1 MRVLL
6 IALFLLLPAVATA
19 QGTATLVADNVTV
32 TQNDRL
38 IAQGNIE
45 VLYDG
50 ARLTARRVT
59 YDRAADR
66 LSIDGPIVITEPD
79 GTILTADQAS
89 LDPQL
94 ENGLLRSARIVLD
107 RQLQL
112 AANQIDRVDGR
123 YSQLYRVAATSCQV
137 CSGQAPLWEL
147 RAERIVHDEVAQFLY
162 LTNAQ
167 FRVKGI
173 PLLYLP
179 RLRLPDPTLDR
190 ATGLLVPRIK
200 TNDNLGTGLK
210 LPYFVALGESRDLL
224 LTPYLS
230 SETTT
235 LELGYR
241 QAFSNGSIAATGAI
255 SQDTLSP
262 DDTRSYLF
270 ANGFFDLPRNFRLAF
285 DIEAASDRSYLSDY
299 GYSDKDRLDS
309 SVAIARAR
317 EDDLFVADLTYY
329 ESLRANES
337 NASLPPAVANLS
349 YDRRVALGNGQL
361 RLGVGA
367 DAVARYGDEASDA
380 GRDVRRVGVSADYQR
395 DWITDAG
402 LAISTRIG
410 GTVDYYQLRDDPA
423 FPAEV
428 TRLAPKASVVLRFPL
443 ARRMPKASHLIEP
456 LLAVHW
462 SEVSGGALPNED
474 STRPEL
480 DQSNLLSAQHFPGQD
495 ARETGLRGAAGVTW
509 TRRGDEGID
518 STLTF
523 GRTFRQDPDPRFTRA
538 SGMSG
543 STSDWLIAGQFTLAE
558 GLRVEARS
566 LVAEDFNTS
575 LTNAR
580 IGWQTDQ
587 LDLAAAYI
595 WQTADAR
602 IGREDAI
609 SEWSLETAVQA
620 TEAWNVS
627 FDARYD
633 IGKDR
638 PARAGIGVEWR
649 NECVSVELSASRRYT
664 SSINVEP
671 STDYGITVAL
681 LGFSAGRSEAG
692 PAGSCRTD

>member
-1 MRVLL
+1 M
-6 IALFLLLPAVATA
+6 
-19 QGTATLVADNVTV
+19 
-32 TQNDRL
+32 
-38 IAQGNIE
+38 
-45 VLYDG
+45 
-50 ARLTARRVT
+50 
-59 YDRAADR
+59 
-66 LSIDGPIVITEPD
+66 
-79 GTILTADQAS
+79 
-89 LDPQL
+89 
-94 ENGLLRSARIVLD
+94 
-107 RQLQL
+107 
-112 AANQIDRVDGR
+112 
-123 YSQLYRVAATSCQV
+123 
-137 CSGQAPLWEL
+137 
-147 RAERIVHDEVAQFLY
+147 
-162 LTNAQ
+162 
-167 FRVKGI
+167 
-173 PLLYLP
+173 
-179 RLRLPDPTLDR
+179 
-190 ATGLLVPRIK
+190 
-200 TNDNLGTGLK
+200 
-210 LPYFVALGESRDLL
+210 
-224 LTPYLS
+224 
-230 SETTT
+230 
-235 LELGYR
+235 
-241 QAFSNGSIAATGAI
+241 
-255 SQDTLSP
+255 
-262 DDTRSYLF
+262 
-270 ANGFFDLPRNFRLAF
+270 
-285 DIEAASDRSYLSDY
+285 
-299 GYSDKDRLDS
+299 
-309 SVAIARAR
+309 
-317 EDDLFVADLTYY
+317 
-329 ESLRANES
+329 
-337 NASLPPAVANLS
+337 
-349 YDRRVALGNGQL
+349 
-361 RLGVGA
+361 
-367 DAVARYGDEASDA
+367 
-380 GRDVRRVGVSADYQR
+380 
-395 DWITDAG
+395 
-402 LAISTRIG
+402 
-410 GTVDYYQLRDDPA
+410 
-423 FPAEV
+423 
-428 TRLAPKASVVLRFPL
+428 
-443 ARRMPKASHLIEP
+443 
-456 LLAVHW
+456 
-462 SEVSGGALPNED
+462 
-474 STRPEL
+474 

-566 LVAEDFNTS
+566 LIAEDFNTS